1 MRFLLAAAIAFVALF
16 SLATCLHL
24 EPHNIGSLLLPSYGY
39 IVVGGGT
46 SGLVVANRLTEDPN
60 GMNLSTSNTLLL
72 ALANP
77 VLYLV
82 TVLVLE
88 AGEL

>member
-1 MRFLLAAAIAFVALF
+1 MKFILVAAIAFATLL

-24 EPHNIGSLLLPSYGY
+24 EPHNIGSLLLPSYDY

-60 GMNLSTSNTLLL
+60 GTNYSSSYTDSC
-72 ALANP
+72 
-77 VLYLV
+77 
-82 TVLVLE
+82 
-88 AGEL
+88 